1 MMNSMLNEVIGATMP
16 TNALRTPT
24 SNQQPLFPFGLQDLS
39 AAFNSKSNPNFNN
52 QFSNLS
58 NNMEQISF
66 TNHNQSS
73 KIGLSKKKMP
83 KMQQSNIKESK
94 FTSASST
101 ASTSSTSSS
110 LSSMNTS
117 SSSSSSS
124 TSAAAAAAATASR
137 LSINARERRR
147 MHDLN
152 DALDDLRSVIPYA
165 HGPSVRKLSKIATLL
180 LAKNFIMMQN
190 NVIDELK
197 KEINYLMTNY
207 SLTPNTKEAEMTTNN
222 SPKSSTSSSSSSSS
236 SSLSFASYA
245 NQSFKMI
252 EENNRALFDHFA
264 SANNSTLTVSSPAA
278 KFIPKTSKFSKQS
291 AEIISSS

>member
-1 MMNSMLNEVIGATMP
+1 MNSMLNEVIGASMP

-24 SNQQPLFPFGLQDLS
+24 SNQTPLFPFGLQDLS
-39 AAFNSKSNPNFNN
+39 AAFNASSNPNFNN

-66 TNHNQSS
+66 SNHNHQSS
-73 KIGLSKKKMP
+73 KMGLSKKKLP
-83 KMQQSNIKESK
+83 KIHQSNLKESK
-94 FTSASST
+94 YTSASST

-110 LSSMNTS
+110 LSSMNS
-117 SSSSSSS
+117 SSSA
-124 TSAAAAAAATASR
+124 SAAAAAAATASR

-197 KEINYLMTNY
+197 KEISYLMNNY
-207 SLTPNTKEAEMTTNN
+207 SLTPNTKDVEMTSSLATT
-222 SPKSSTSSSSSSSS
+222 SPKSSSSLSSSASSASTS
-236 SSLSFASYA
+236 SFASYA

-291 AEIISSS
+291 V